1 MGMFLVGKANFKI
14 YIHSDYNHK
23 SELCV
28 GPKASF
34 WEHKASF
41 CLLRSHSSQIKQD
54 THNYNNV
61 RILDKSG
68 HHESPEENLP
78 DLEATQ
84 THLRT
89 LK

>member
-1 MGMFLVGKANFKI
+1 M
-14 YIHSDYNHK
+14 
-23 SELCV
+23 
-28 GPKASF
+28 
-34 WEHKASF
+34 
-41 CLLRSHSSQIKQD
+41 
-54 THNYNNV
+54 

-89 LK
+89 LKSVAEPQVQILMIPNMGLLILLDYLDMKIEIVKLMIENTQTPKNICTEPLQSPWTLR